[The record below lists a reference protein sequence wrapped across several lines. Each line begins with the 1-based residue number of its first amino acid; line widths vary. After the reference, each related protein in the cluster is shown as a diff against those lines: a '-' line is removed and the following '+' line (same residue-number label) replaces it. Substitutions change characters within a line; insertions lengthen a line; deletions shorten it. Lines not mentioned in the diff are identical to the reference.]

1 MKLRWRKQYVQ
12 RPCGRRSL
20 ALRGLEGG
28 AVNEFQWEKAKVT
41 KTTVGWARPF
51 PDGKVP
57 GEP

>member
-20 ALRGLEGG
+20 ALRGLEGD
-28 AVNEFQWEKAKVT
+28 AVNEFQWVKVI

-51 PDGKVP
+51 PDDKVP